1 MNDQYIHTKV
11 SKETGTVY
19 GDLVD
24 MVYAV
29 GGNVTRYFTNG
40 VLDQAVHTISENA
53 KFAYQNGVL
62 RFFKNGPLSLK
73 ISDFLDMENGTRNN
87 NLFVPMEYFAKLV
100 CSVLGLNKPIW
111 GQKLLSPVQEGYV
124 SAGYKLDSYL
134 SLGHG
139 THYAIDFYHNLNR
152 TPPLYAMGVGEIVGQ
167 YTYHSLGE
175 TLAIKYNNV
184 IANDGTYYDSLII
197 RYSHLKSIEEIENGT
212 IVGIENQVATM
223 GASGTGAQK
232 KDSVTGETIFVYHT
246 HLEVSTD
253 TNAPLSTVTE
263 KRPDEIN
270 RAIDTTLD
278 PKYIFFNRNDKWLKP
293 DSEIGGSTVDKKG
306 QPWYDND
313 YLNNIPF
320 LSVSIKN

>member
-1 MNDQYIHTKV
+1 M
-11 SKETGTVY
+11 
-19 GDLVD
+19 
-24 MVYAV
+24 
-29 GGNVTRYFTNG
+29 
-40 VLDQAVHTISENA
+40 
-53 KFAYQNGVL
+53 
-62 RFFKNGPLSLK
+62 
-73 ISDFLDMENGTRNN
+73 
-87 NLFVPMEYFAKLV
+87 LFR
-100 CSVLGLNKPIW
+100 S
-111 GQKLLSPVQEGYV
+111 
-124 SAGYKLDSYL
+124 
-134 SLGHG
+134 
-139 THYAIDFYHNLNR
+139 
-152 TPPLYAMGVGEIVGQ
+152 
-167 YTYHSLGE
+167 
-175 TLAIKYNNV
+175 
-184 IANDGTYYDSLII
+184 ANDGTYYDSLII